1 MNYFLIFFSEEPAP
15 IPTSTAS
22 PTVKVA
28 SPVSEQP
35 SSKTVDTSHN
45 PTSPTANKQL
55 DNRKTGK
62 GQCLSLVCFYHMCFL
77 SCCPPLKKK

>member
-1 MNYFLIFFSEEPAP
+1 MADELFLIFFSEEPAP

-62 GQCLSLVCFYHMCFL
+62 GQCLSLSSHVFFFTSHVA
-77 SCCPPLKKK
+77 PK